1 MSYNY
6 SKLRGRVVEKFG
18 TQRAFAK
25 QLDLSERSISRK
37 LSGKV
42 TWKQS
47 EIVKACELLSIN
59 ADEISAY
66 SFAM

>member
-42 TWKQS
+42 T
-47 EIVKACELLSIN
+47 
-59 ADEISAY
+59 
-66 SFAM
+66 